1 MKTFEDCKI
10 GDKLYFYFFDNGL
23 KIKTIEKVEDFINY
37 RALTYDKTHFI
48 CPYYKDYCIKGLYV
62 KVFIEVNELVK
73 YLETRKQEINIE
85 KDNIDKVLNQLSE
98 I

>member
-1 MKTFEDCKI
+1 MKTFADCKV
-10 GDKLYFYFFDNGL
+10 GDKLYFYFFDEGL

-48 CPYYKDYCIKGLYV
+48 CPYYKDYCIKGFSVRVY
-62 KVFIEVNELVK
+62 IEVNELIK
-73 YLETRKQEINIE
+73 FLEDRKFGFETELN
-85 KDNIDKVLNQLSE
+85 NIDKILNNLSR